1 MTYIQMVAALREVR
15 ELIPSGSEE
24 MHILDDVLAHLDA
37 LRKPSLALD
46 KLRDDVLSTI
56 DEILDNLKV
65 DDDA

>member
-24 MHILDDVLAHLDA
+24 MHILDDVLAYLEE
-37 LRKPSLALD
+37 PSPTID

-65 DDDA
+65 DDNEQK